1 MKEKLGVN
9 YWKLWTASVITNF
22 GDGVAAVAY
31 PWLASAVTRDPL
43 HIALVGVATRLPWL
57 LFSLPAGVITDRVD
71 RKRLISSMDVL
82 RFLITLGV
90 AFTVWTSQTGLSTP
104 AEIASGAAEL
114 PPNSTMLLGVIYVAA
129 LLLGMAEV
137 LRDNSAQTLMPSIV
151 SSTNLER
158 ANGRLW
164 GAEVV
169 MNSFAGPPAAGF
181 LLAAAFS
188 LPFFVDAGTFAV
200 SAALIFSISG
210 QFRAKQ
216 DASVPARERPSFKEE
231 LKEGVKW
238 LWSHPLFRPMAIALG
253 IINALST
260 LALATMVLFAQ
271 EILELDE
278 TQFGILLT
286 AAAAGG
292 VAGSF
297 LAPKISA
304 KIGQGASLFASI
316 LVFGLTLIVIG
327 LTSSAIV
334 VWIMFA
340 IQSVFVILWNI
351 ITVSLRQSLIPDN
364 LLGRVNSVYRFLGWG
379 MMPIGAVLGGVLVSV
394 MEPVAGRD
402 WALRIP
408 FLVAAGATFLLF
420 FYALPRLNS
429 TRIAEARQLSP
440 SGDSGETSVDTSVE
454 ET

>member
-1 MKEKLGVN
+1 MKAKMALGAN
-9 YWKLWTASVITNF
+9 YWKLWTASVVTNF

-31 PWLASAVTRDPL
+31 PWLASAVTRNPL

-71 RKRLISSMDVL
+71 RKKLISTMDVL
-82 RFLITLGV
+82 RFLVTLGV
-90 AFTVWTSQTGLSTP
+90 GFAVLVSESGLGTPDEIAAGIASTP
-104 AEIASGAAEL
+104 PNAS
-114 PPNSTMLLGVIYVAA
+114 LLLAIIYGAA

-137 LRDNSAQTLMPSIV
+137 LRDNSAQTLTPSIV
-151 SSTNLER
+151 SAPNLER

-164 GAEVV
+164 GAEIV

-216 DASVPARERPSFKEE
+216 QEGIPAREKPSFKEE

-253 IINALST
+253 VINALST
-260 LALATMVLFAQ
+260 LALATAVLFAQ
-271 EILELDE
+271 EILELDA
-278 TQFGILLT
+278 TQFGLLLT

-292 VAGSF
+292 VVGSF
-297 LAPKISA
+297 LAPKISE
-304 KIGQGASLFASI
+304 KLGQGASLFASI
-316 LVFGLTLIVIG
+316 LVFGLTLAVIG
-327 LTSSAIV
+327 LTSSASL
-334 VWIMFA
+334 VWAMFA

-379 MMPIGAVLGGVLVSV
+379 MMPIGAVLGGALVSV
-394 MEPVAGRD
+394 MEPIAGRD

-408 FLVAAGATFLLF
+408 FLVAAGATALMF

-429 TRIAEARQLSP
+429 TKIAEARQMSAAA
-440 SGDSGETSVDTSVE
+440 ESVE
-454 ET
+454 AASSDDD